1 MVLLR
6 WHLGVVS
13 KHFTSNLIRSD
24 MKHLNKLQRIPV
36 IGVVVR
42 KIIGLLASNNANNIS
57 KHFSQFLQPHIANTE
72 ELKLQV
78 FRLRHKVYCEELK
91 FEDEKPNQLEQDDFD
106 AHSIHCY
113 VKHVSSG
120 NMAGTVRLISSSCD
134 DEQLPIEKYCLH
146 SITDHDFSPRAF
158 PRDKICEISRLAVLE
173 QFRRREQDKFSG
185 AATGAINVDTYSGTE
200 LRCFPYIA
208 LCLYFSAASTAFHA
222 KKEHAFVMMEPRL
235 ARSLAF
241 VGIKFHQIG
250 PVIDYHGR
258 RAPFYINKPML
269 FDGLSPGFKKLLFEI
284 EKSLANSVQ
293 VEANS
298 SSETSDYQEL
308 QSDVVSR

>member
-1 MVLLR
+1 
-6 WHLGVVS
+6 
-13 KHFTSNLIRSD
+13 
-24 MKHLNKLQRIPV
+24 MKHLNKLQKIPL
-36 IGVVVR
+36 IGGLVR
-42 KIIGLLASNNANNIS
+42 KIIGMLASNNANNIS
-57 KHFSQFLQPHIANTE
+57 KHFSQFLQPHIANTD
-72 ELKLQV
+72 ELKEQV

-91 FEDEKPNQLEQDDFD
+91 FEEEKPNQLELDDFD

-113 VKHVSSG
+113 VKHMTSG
-120 NMAGTVRLISSSCD
+120 NMAGTVRLITSSCNE
-134 DEQLPIEKYCLH
+134 EQLPIEKYCLH
-146 SITDHDFSPRAF
+146 SITDHEFSPQAF

-173 QFRRREQDKFSG
+173 HFRRREQDKFKG

-284 EKSLANSVQ
+284 EKSLASTTLPGSNGTPPTGAGFQPLESGIL
-293 VEANS
+293 
-298 SSETSDYQEL
+298 T
-308 QSDVVSR
+308 R

>member
-1 MVLLR
+1 
-6 WHLGVVS
+6 
-13 KHFTSNLIRSD
+13 

-173 QFRRREQDKFSG
+173 QFRRREQDKFTG

-293 VEANS
+293 VEAHGS
-298 SSETSDYQEL
+298 SATPDYQEL

>member
-1 MVLLR
+1 MR
-6 WHLGVVS
+6 Y
-13 KHFTSNLIRSD
+13 
-24 MKHLNKLQRIPV
+24 LNKLQKMPV
-36 IGVVVR
+36 IGGLVR
-42 KIIGLLASNNANNIS
+42 KIIGILASNNANNIS
-57 KHFSQFLQPHIANTE
+57 KHFSQFLQPHIANTD
-72 ELKLQV
+72 ELKTKV
-78 FRLRHKVYCEELK
+78 FRLRHQVYCEELK
-91 FEDEKPNQLEQDDFD
+91 FEDEKPDKLEFDDFD

-113 VKHVSSG
+113 VKHMTSG
-120 NMAGTVRLISSSCD
+120 DMAGTVRLITSSCN
-134 DEQLPIEKYCLH
+134 DEHLPIEKYCLH
-146 SITDHDFSPRAF
+146 SITDHEFSPQAF
-158 PRDKICEISRLAVLE
+158 PREKICEISRLAVLE
-173 QFRRREQDKFSG
+173 HFRRREQDKFKG
-185 AATGAINVDTYSGTE
+185 AATGAINVNTYSGTE

-284 EKSLANSVQ
+284 EKSLASTVQ
-293 VEANS
+293 TDTKETLHFNTDFHS
-298 SSETSDYQEL
+298 SKSGIL
-308 QSDVVSR
+308 IR